1 MAQILII
8 DDDDQLRRMMRQ
20 MLEGAGHT
28 VTEAEDGRRGF
39 EAFSAEPS
47 DLVVT
52 NLFMPERDGLEVIK
66 AVRGSGAAV
75 PIVLVS
81 GAGAAGA
88 PSTSYASNMFRIAE
102 KFGAS
107 RVLQKPFDRDA
118 LVGTISDLL
127 ARGPGAA
134 PGPAGQAGR

>member
-28 VTEAEDGRRGF
+28 VTEAGDGHRGF
-39 EAFSAEPS
+39 EAFKADPS

-52 NLFMPERDGLEVIK
+52 NLFMPERDGLELIK
-66 AVRGSGAAV
+66 AVRAVGDV

-81 GAGAAGA
+81 GAGAPGA

-118 LVGTISDLL
+118 LVGTVSDLL
-127 ARGPGAA
+127 AR
-134 PGPAGQAGR
+134 

>member
-28 VTEAEDGRRGF
+28 VTEAEDGRRGC
-39 EAFSAEPS
+39 EAFKTDPS

-66 AVRGSGAAV
+66 AVRAVWAEV

-81 GAGAAGA
+81 GAAAPGA
-88 PSTSYASNMFRIAE
+88 PSTTYASNMFRIAE

-107 RVLQKPFDRDA
+107 RILQKPFDRDA
-118 LVGTISDLL
+118 LVGTVTDLL
-127 ARGPGAA
+127 SR
-134 PGPAGQAGR
+134 